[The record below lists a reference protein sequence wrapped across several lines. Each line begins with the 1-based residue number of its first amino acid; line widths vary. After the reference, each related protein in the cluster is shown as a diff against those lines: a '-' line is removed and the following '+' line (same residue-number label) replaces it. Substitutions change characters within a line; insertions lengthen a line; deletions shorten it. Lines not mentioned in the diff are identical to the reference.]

1 MKREHARQ
9 LRKLIEQTAV
19 NLTDT
24 EALTGIELFPVWT
37 ADGHYKQGDRRRLDG
52 VLYKCQQ
59 DHDGL
64 NDPTRNPTI
73 AVSLWVQIDDPSI
86 EFPEWRQPIGSADA
100 YPFGA
105 KVTYEN
111 KHWVSNVDNNVWTPG
126 VYGWDEVA

>member
-19 NLTDT
+19 NLSDE

-37 ADGHYKQGDRRRLDG
+37 PDGHYKQGDRRRLDG

-86 EFPEWRQPIGSADA
+86 EFPDWKQPTGAHDA
-100 YPFGA
+100 YAQGA
-105 KVTYEN
+105 KVSHLG
-111 KHWVSNVDNNVWTPG
+111 KHWISDIEANVYEPSVF
-126 VYGWDEVA
+126 GWSEV